1 VDGVP
6 GLSESPLLTLRDVE
20 VRYDGFAAL
29 DGIFLD
35 IGPRQVVGVVGTN
48 GAGKSTLCDVVCGY
62 VEPTAGDV
70 RWQGR
75 SVTGLSPRKRHR
87 LGIGRTLQGLG
98 LVEESTVRDN
108 LRLGASRHA
117 REGRGLLSYVTST
130 DREVEARVDAVLHE
144 LRITDHAD
152 ALPPTLPH
160 AVRSRV
166 ALARALVGLPGLLVL
181 DELATGLSTEEA
193 LRLGRVLRRL
203 AGRTAVLLV
212 DHHLALLTAV
222 SDVLVVLDAG
232 RVVARTTPDEVARNP
247 ELLAP
252 YLS

>member
-1 VDGVP
+1 MDGVP
-6 GLSESPLLTLRDVE
+6 DLSESPLLTLTGVE
-20 VRYDGFAAL
+20 VRHDDFAAL
-29 DGIFLD
+29 DGVALD

-62 VEPTAGDV
+62 VEPTSGEV

-75 SVTGLSPRKRHR
+75 AVTGLSPKKLHR

-98 LVEESTVRDN
+98 LAEESTVRDHV
-108 LRLGASRHA
+108 RLGARRHA
-117 REGRGLLSYVTST
+117 REGRGLLSRVTAT
-130 DREVEARVDAVLHE
+130 NREVEARVDAVLHE

-212 DHHLALLTAV
+212 DHHLELLTAV

-232 RVVARTTPDEVARNP
+232 RVVARTTPDEVANNP

>member
-6 GLSESPLLTLRDVE
+6 ELNESTLLTLTGVE
-20 VRYDGFAAL
+20 VRYDDFAAL
-29 DGIFLD
+29 DGVTLD

-48 GAGKSTLCDVVCGY
+48 GAGKSTLCDVVSGY
-62 VEPTAGDV
+62 VRPTAGEV
-70 RWQGR
+70 AWQGR
-75 SVTGLSPRKRHR
+75 EITMLSPRKTHR

-98 LVEESTVRDN
+98 LDDDTKVRDQV
-108 LRLGASRHA
+108 RLGATRHA
-117 REGRGLLSYVTST
+117 REGRGLLSRVTAT
-130 DREVEARVDAVLHE
+130 DREVEARVDAVLHD
-144 LRITDHAD
+144 LRITEHAD

-160 AVRSRV
+160 AARSRV

-203 AGRTAVLLV
+203 ARRTAVLLV
-212 DHHLALLTAV
+212 DHHLELLTAV